1 MVIIW
6 AQIYFISFE
15 FCVVSKCNRAAYT
28 GRKKLIKLK
37 YAVLSF
43 FSKWDPSVSVSTC
56 LTSSAFTITKC
67 PPSVTTVVHCSGV
80 FWDKVYNAKVR
91 HHFRAF
97 LCLWEWLV
105 DLKRLQVTMSAC
117 TEINRKQ
124 VVEQCKDFHH
134 GFRSWSFTV
143 LTTPVSNRCRGQTL
157 RNTFC
162 AHSCVS
168 LLPHRSLEVNRKWWA
183 WEFTNLQFICLLCF
197 QVC

>member
-1 MVIIW
+1 MSMQWSSSEHRSTSSHLNSVW
-6 AQIYFISFE
+6 FQNA
-15 FCVVSKCNRAAYT
+15 T
-28 GRKKLIKLK
+28 GPQHTPILKKLIKMK
-37 YAVLSF
+37 YAVLFF

-97 LCLWEWLV
+97 LFLCESLV
-105 DLKRLQVTMSAC
+105 DSERLQVTLLAC

-134 GFRSWSFTV
+134 GYSMVLTL
-143 LTTPVSNRCRGQTL
+143 LTTPLSNWCRGQTL
-157 RNTFC
+157 RNAFC
-162 AHSCVS
+162 THFCVG
-168 LLPHRSLEVNRKWWA
+168 LLPHRTLEVNRK
-183 WEFTNLQFICLLCF
+183 
-197 QVC
+197 